1 MMTRPVSDMP
11 KKVIDQAV
19 QMGAHNDCIYAGV
32 RGSCTECFDIVMKAF
47 DVFYA
52 DSTSPED
59 MMLRI
64 LDDYQAEQQQKEQS
78 NGN

>member
-1 MMTRPVSDMP
+1 MSSPTSDMP
-11 KKVIDQAV
+11 RKVIDKAV
-19 QMGAHNDCIYAGV
+19 EMGAHNDCIYAGV
-32 RGSCTECFDIVMKAF
+32 RGTCNECFDIIMKAF

-52 DSTSPED
+52 DATSPED

-64 LDDYQAEQQQKEQS
+64 LDDYAAEQEIEKEKS